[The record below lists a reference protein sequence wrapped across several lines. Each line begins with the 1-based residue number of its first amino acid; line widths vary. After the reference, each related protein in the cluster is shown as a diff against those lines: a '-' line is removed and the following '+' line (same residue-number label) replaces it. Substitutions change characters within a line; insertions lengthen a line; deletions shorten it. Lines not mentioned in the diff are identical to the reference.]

1 MILSLIHLQI
11 DWNFQWMEE
20 TIAVTSPVIPLSSRE
35 FLSTLCTSCYFLL
48 NVWADGSPILTATN
62 GTVVLE
68 K

>member
-1 MILSLIHLQI
+1 MQI

-48 NVWADGSPILTATN
+48 NVWANGPPILTATN